1 VSEGYKRPEKEG
13 SNYVEYKGLGAD
25 YTTPGNKKLGSKTP
39 GYKTSGYNTSLASR
53 LKELKDLCTSLEFTL
68 ATEKHGECVLELAK
82 LADAAAS
89 GEAPKERVVY
99 LNNNNDVNER
109 ILQEMRRENNKRDW
123 QRLIDMT
130 IDMRRNR

>member
-1 VSEGYKRPEKEG
+1 
-13 SNYVEYKGLGAD
+13 
-25 YTTPGNKKLGSKTP
+25 
-39 GYKTSGYNTSLASR
+39 
-53 LKELKDLCTSLEFTL
+53 LKELKDLCTSLGFTL
-68 ATEKHGECVLELAK
+68 GTEKHGECVLELAK
-82 LADAAAS
+82 LTDAAAS